1 MIFRGER
8 RWKRREKLENENGKA
23 KGKEEDLT
31 HRYTSDERLEL
42 GISDKPGTRT
52 GPR

>member
-1 MIFRGER
+1 ME
-8 RWKRREKLENENGKA
+8 KRR
-23 KGKEEDLT
+23 GKEEDLT
-31 HRYTSDERLEL
+31 HRYTSGERLEL